1 MKTPL
6 KLSRHEAFN
15 MHHKA
20 LTTRNNAIVQ
30 ELFPQQLQGKTKSI
44 AIRIIIAFHLSLS
57 TRLAIVT
64 KWKQKLRMIKI
75 NDNFL
80 PLSCFHSWRQNQPLK
95 ILEVITSITY

>member
-6 KLSRHEAFN
+6 QLSRHEAFN

-30 ELFPQQLQGKTKSI
+30 ELSPQQLQGKTKSV
-44 AIRIIIAFHLSLS
+44 AIRIIIASHLSLS

-64 KWKQKLRMIKI
+64 K
-75 NDNFL
+75 
-80 PLSCFHSWRQNQPLK
+80 
-95 ILEVITSITY
+95 